1 MKRDITDFLED
12 ILAYSA
18 KARELAE
25 TIDIRTLTEFS
36 PEGLALIR
44 CIEVIGEATKHIPD
58 EIRVKYPEIPW
69 KGVAG
74 MRDILI
80 HKYWAANMARAIET
94 ARQDFPQLQTVVQKI
109 LTDLNT
115 EK

>member
-12 ILAYSA
+12 ILAYSV
-18 KARELAE
+18 KACELADS
-25 TIDIRTLTEFS
+25 IDIRTSTEFS
-36 PEGLALIR
+36 SEGLALIR
-44 CIEVIGEATKHIPD
+44 CMEVIGEAAKQIPD
-58 EIRVKYPEIPW
+58 EIRAKYPEIPW

-74 MRDILI
+74 MRDVLI
-80 HKYWAANMARAIET
+80 HRYWAANMARAIET
-94 ARQDFPQLQTVVQKI
+94 AKQDIPQLQTVVQKI